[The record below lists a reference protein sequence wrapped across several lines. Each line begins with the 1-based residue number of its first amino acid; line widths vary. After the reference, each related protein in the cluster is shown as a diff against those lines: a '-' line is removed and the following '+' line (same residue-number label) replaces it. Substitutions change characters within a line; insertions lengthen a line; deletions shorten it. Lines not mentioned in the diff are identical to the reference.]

1 MHGARTHQ
9 APPLPT
15 RLFHPADA
23 PFLSPRASATPRAST
38 RESTSATRPPPPA
51 STAPSLARSRTWRP
65 SGAATCSTCR
75 SAGGT
80 RCAARRSATSA
91 STSGL
96 SCTHRSET
104 RLTLRRVARRRP
116 ETAETLCSSL
126 VDEIYHLHYCAQKIA
141 FFACIVCTCGVPH
154 LRDRV
159 SFVPPARGH
168 VAHWSLARV
177 VVARKRETT
186 VAETW
191 ASWAATTHQAA
202 TAWRIRRRGA
212 REWAIGHTENY
223 VDGTACI
230 TVHMRS
236 VHYILSNKT
245 SLNPSARTQ
254 GPLQTDLAT
263 RRRSTRRP

>member
-1 MHGARTHQ
+1 MRKRLHFLRVSCARVVFRTCVT
-9 APPLPT
+9 ACLSSR
-15 RLFHPADA
+15 RLAV
-23 PFLSPRASATPRAST
+23 
-38 RESTSATRPPPPA
+38 
-51 STAPSLARSRTWRP
+51 TWRI
-65 SGAATCSTCR
+65 
-75 SAGGT
+75 
-80 RCAARRSATSA
+80 
-91 STSGL
+91 GL
-96 SCTHRSET
+96 
-104 RLTLRRVARRRP
+104 
-116 ETAETLCSSL
+116 
-126 VDEIYHLHYCAQKIA
+126 
-141 FFACIVCTCGVPH
+141 
-154 LRDRV
+154 
-159 SFVPPARGH
+159 
-168 VAHWSLARV
+168 WRV

-263 RRRSTRRP
+263 RR